1 MTRIE
6 IGDADTVPLEE
17 FRLQWRFTDRHA
29 DRWSADTRRR
39 VRPLSTR
46 AAEALGSF
54 AATSCRDGAEFS
66 ATFRSDDPPGA
77 VRQRLRELPPPPDEV
92 VLVSWDAQTAVVTD
106 WDAFVTHWDDFCYPS
121 SDDVTVL
128 PLAGDWVLCYRHYE
142 VMQFRPRRTPNA
154 PDVGATS
161 LQP

>member
-1 MTRIE
+1 MTQGRSE
-6 IGDADTVPLEE
+6 DATRTLILAPLGRDATVARDVLREA
-17 FRLQWRFTDRHA
+17 RLHA
-29 DRWSADTRRR
+29 DI
-39 VRPLSTR
+39 
-46 AAEALGSF
+46 
-54 AATSCRDGAEFS
+54 CRDGAEFS
-66 ATFRSDDPPGA
+66 VTFRSDDPPGA

-92 VLVSWDAQTAVVTD
+92 VLVSWDAQTAVITD

-128 PLAGDWVLCYRHYE
+128 PLAGDWDLCYRHYE